1 MRNPERCDDPALEEV
16 ERLLLKAGRA
26 GAPAGSKQRALA
38 AMTGVVAASAISGGQ
53 AAAASLVAKSVLVS
67 SKWLAVVSLT
77 GVVAVSGTL
86 VVQHIHGTPVTA
98 GVPARSAST
107 SRAPAR
113 VVSVRSPEIPPAPAT
128 MFVATPSAPS
138 LAVPSAPASPTVEAA
153 GPVVR
158 ATAPAAPSFAL
169 ELSTLD
175 QARAA
180 VADGEPARALSILG
194 EYSAQFPR
202 GAMGPEAAVLRVEA
216 LLSAGDRAAAERVAR
231 AFLQNNPTSPY
242 GPRVKS
248 LLGANP

>member
-16 ERLLLKAGRA
+16 ERMLLKAGRA

-38 AMTGVVAASAISGGQ
+38 AMTGAVAASTIAGGQ
-53 AAAASLVAKSVLVS
+53 AAAASLAVKSVLLS
-67 SKWLAVVSLT
+67 SKWLAVASLT
-77 GVVAVSGTL
+77 SVVAVSGTL
-86 VVQHIHGTPVTA
+86 AVQHLHPTPVTA
-98 GVPARSAST
+98 SAPAGSASSARVPARD
-107 SRAPAR
+107 
-113 VVSVRSPEIPPAPAT
+113 VSLRGPEIPPAPAAT
-128 MFVATPSAPS
+128 FVATPSAPS
-138 LAVPSAPASPTVEAA
+138 VAVPSAPASPAVESA

-158 ATAPAAPSFAL
+158 ATAPTAPSLAM

-180 VADGEPARALSILG
+180 VADGEPARALSILD

-248 LLGANP
+248 LLGTNP